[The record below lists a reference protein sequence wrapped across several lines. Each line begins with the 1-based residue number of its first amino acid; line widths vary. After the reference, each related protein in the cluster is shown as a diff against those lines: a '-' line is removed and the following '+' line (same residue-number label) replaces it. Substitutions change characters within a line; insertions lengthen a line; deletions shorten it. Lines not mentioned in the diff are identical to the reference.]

1 MGVHMA
7 SERIP
12 TVDSA
17 LPHRDY
23 AYIEYDSGLRS
34 IACAEDVIRY
44 LSTSL
49 GWEIGID
56 DFEDIDDISYDFEAA
71 DIGLKEEAFSK
82 VLSLRQLQPL
92 VDGQRWGVFCVEFES
107 GKLEVTAL
115 RKILSGLVPKR
126 RNAAEHAVWEQED
139 LLFICL
145 WGHGRERTIGFAH
158 FEDKSRGLPQIK
170 IFSCAPASEDFTQ
183 LKVFSE
189 RLAKLR
195 WPSNPADLDSWGKVW
210 SGAFETGYR
219 QTIHDSSTL
228 TIQLAKE
235 ARGIRDRVLEVMG
248 VETANGY
255 VHLLYDKFRDT
266 LIHDMTEEQ
275 FADMYAQTV
284 VYGLFSARCMDSTQG
299 DFSADEAIECIPST
313 NPFLKSLMRECLG
326 SAGSSVLSFDELE
339 IGNVTDLLLHADTE
353 SIISDFNRQTG
364 GGREDPVIHFYEEFL
379 TAYDKTQKVERG
391 VFYTPQPVVN
401 FIVRAVDHILKEQF
415 GLADGL
421 ASEETKTIKVKRQS
435 RRKIDGA
442 YRMVDDTAEVPA
454 VQVLDPATGTG
465 TFIRQTILQIYKN
478 FREAHAELDAT
489 AMHEAWNEYVPKHLL
504 PRLNAF
510 ELMMAPYAVAH
521 MKLAMVLK
529 DTGYEFGSDSRLH
542 VYLTN
547 SLEKPGKSDYQGTL
561 FDDPLALES
570 IEANIAKKNNGIN
583 VVIGNPPYSG
593 ESANNGQWIRD
604 LISDYK
610 MEPGGTQKLGEQNSK
625 WLNDDYVKFIR
636 YAQRF
641 IDGSELGILAF
652 INPHGFID
660 NPTFRGMRWRLL
672 QTFSSIYVF
681 DLHGNTKRRE
691 TCPDGSKDEN
701 VFDIQQGTCIFIAV
715 KGKGAKRNGCQAWH
729 ADLYGS
735 REHKYDVLES
745 SRFCD
750 IEWKEVFP
758 QGNDYLFVG
767 REMTLKNEW
776 DASFGIDEAFPLNGV
791 GICSKRDTIAYHD
804 DRSCLI
810 EVLEDFAGL
819 SEDALKS
826 KYHVTKESRDQKV
839 SYAKSNISS
848 YGIRDEYIRRCLYR
862 PFDLKWTYYT
872 DKVRGFLAY
881 PVYKVLSHML
891 YPNIGLITSRQGQ
904 ASDINNWNVVF
915 CTDDLVDLN
924 VFRRG
929 GGCLF
934 PLYLYNETLGGL
946 EKTLNIDG
954 GIISNFSAKLGIPF
968 NSNSDNTDA
977 NAFDAEDF
985 LSYIYAVLHAKCYRA
1000 RYRDF
1005 LKLEF
1010 PRIPY
1015 PCDQDFF
1022 WSMVDFGRKLMSLH
1036 LMREKADDST
1046 AVELTD
1052 GSNTIEKISYKNG
1065 SVYISKTQCFMG
1077 VSHEAWTFQVGG
1089 YQPLEKYLK
1098 DRKGCVLTDEA
1109 VHHYCCMVNWIER
1122 TIKLMEQ
1129 IDFVAGPE
1137 ICK

>member
-1 MGVHMA
+1 MA

-12 TVDSA
+12 AVDPA
-17 LPHRDY
+17 WPHRDY

-34 IACAEDVIRY
+34 IAGIEDVIRY

-49 GWEIGID
+49 GWEIDID

-82 VLSLRQLQPL
+82 VVSLRQLQPL

-126 RNAAEHAVWEQED
+126 RNAAEHAVWEQEN

-195 WPSNPADLDSWGKVW
+195 WPSDPADLDSWGKVW

-299 DFSADEAIECIPST
+299 DFSAAEAIECIPST

-326 SAGSSVLSFDELE
+326 SAGSSALSFDELE
-339 IGNVTDLLLHADTE
+339 IGNVTDLLVHADTE

-391 VFYTPQPVVN
+391 VYYTPQPVVN

-435 RRKIDGA
+435 KRKIDGA

-478 FREAHAELDAT
+478 FREAHTGLDAA

-529 DTGYEFGSDSRLH
+529 DTGYRFESDNRLS
-542 VYLTN
+542 VFLTN
-547 SLEKPGKSDYQGTL
+547 SLEKPGKSDTQMTL
-561 FDDPLALES
+561 FDDPIALES
-570 IEANIAKKNNGIN
+570 VLANGIKKNEAIN
-583 VVIGNPPYSG
+583 IVLGNPPYSG
-593 ESANNGQWIRD
+593 ESVNKGAWISS
-604 LISDYK
+604 LVAAYK
-610 MEPGGTQKLGEQNSK
+610 VEPGGREKLRERNPK
-625 WLNDDYVKFIR
+625 WLNNDYVKFIR
-636 YAQRF
+636 LGQEYIQRS
-641 IDGSELGILAF
+641 GSGILAF
-652 INPHGFID
+652 ICPHGFISD
-660 NPTFRGMRWRLL
+660 TTFRGMRWQLL
-672 QTFSSIYVF
+672 QAFSEIYVL
-681 DLHGNTKRRE
+681 DLHGDSRAQE

-701 VFDIQQGTCIFIAV
+701 VFDIQQGVCITLMI
-715 KGKGAKRNGCQAWH
+715 KRANTSDRITKVYH
-729 ADLYGS
+729 ADLYGL
-735 REHKYDVLES
+735 RETKYDCLDRAQFNTVKWERAYPQEPFFLFTPNKTEFGNNELFDVSSLFRESVMGFQTHRDDFAIAFEKEVIQERFADLISTKLDDETLLKKYGIRNNRDWNIRDARKRARSLSLADVSEKTTLCQYRLFDLRYCFLDDVFMDYPRMGVFQHASNKDNYVLGIG
-745 SRFCD
+745 RQGRAVGD
-750 IEWKEVFP
+750 IEWCLATISRYP
-758 QGNDYLFVG
+758 
-767 REMTLKNEW
+767 M
-776 DASFGIDEAFPLNGV
+776 DA
-791 GICSKRDTIAYHD
+791 
-804 DRSCLI
+804 
-810 EVLEDFAGL
+810 
-819 SEDALKS
+819 
-826 KYHVTKESRDQKV
+826 
-839 SYAKSNISS
+839 NI
-848 YGIRDEYIRRCLYR
+848 
-862 PFDLKWTYYT
+862 
-872 DKVRGFLAY
+872 
-881 PVYKVLSHML
+881 
-891 YPNIGLITSRQGQ
+891 
-904 ASDINNWNVVF
+904 
-915 CTDDLVDLN
+915 
-924 VFRRG
+924 FRRG
-929 GGCLF
+929 GVTAA
-934 PLYLYNETLGGL
+934 PLYLYRDGLYGGREPNLNKDIVQRFQASTGLFFVCEPSGKNTDFSPIDVFDYVYAILYSHRYRGDYADELKIHYPQIPFPSGRDYFKAMAGLG
-946 EKTLNIDG
+946 
-954 GIISNFSAKLGIPF
+954 AKLR
-968 NSNSDNTDA
+968 
-977 NAFDAEDF
+977 
-985 LSYIYAVLHAKCYRA
+985 LLHTMEYDVDVS
-1000 RYRDF
+1000 RYSF
-1005 LKLEF
+1005 T
-1010 PRIPY
+1010 
-1015 PCDQDFF
+1015 
-1022 WSMVDFGRKLMSLH
+1022 G
-1036 LMREKADDST
+1036 DSHSEIKRF
-1046 AVELTD
+1046 AYKD
-1052 GSNTIEKISYKNG
+1052 GSI
-1065 SVYISKTQCFMG
+1065 YINNRDHFTSTG
-1077 VSHEAWTFQVGG
+1077 DIPIEAWDYTIGG
-1089 YQPLEKYLK
+1089 NQPLQKWLK
-1098 DRKGCVLTDEA
+1098 DRKGRILSPEEIN
-1109 VHHYCCMVNWIER
+1109 HYMRMIE
-1122 TIKLMEQ
+1122 TIQMTIEISEQ
-1129 IDFVAGPE
+1129 VDRIY
-1137 ICK
+1137 